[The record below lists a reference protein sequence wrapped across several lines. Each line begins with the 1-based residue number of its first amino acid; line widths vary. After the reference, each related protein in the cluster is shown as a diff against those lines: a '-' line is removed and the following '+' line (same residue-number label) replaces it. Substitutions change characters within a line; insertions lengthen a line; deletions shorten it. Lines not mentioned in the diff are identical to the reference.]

1 MKSSVLSLLTIAAS
15 ALAAPLQ
22 HQHHHHHQQEKRAA
36 VTKVVYVDGNG
47 NTVTGPTASAS
58 SASTSAQS
66 TITSASSSAAETT
79 QDAETTSSSASTSSS
94 STPSSSSDD
103 DSSTETGSSSSGDS
117 SIAGD
122 LKAFV
127 NPTEK
132 FEDGVHSC
140 DSVVTGQGVIAVDWL
155 SGLNGGWTTIMN
167 ENGDTSSTCKD
178 GYYCSYACQAG
189 MSKTQWPSEQP
200 GNGIS
205 VGGLYC
211 KNGKLYR
218 SNQDEDYLCSWGAN
232 NVQFDSQISK
242 DVAICRT
249 DYPGSE
255 NMNIPTLLSSGG
267 SAPVAV
273 VDSDDYYN
281 WKGGK
286 TSTQYYVNNAGVSV
300 EDGCVWGTSGS
311 GVGNWA
317 PVVLGAGT
325 TGGKTYLSLIPNP
338 NNTEKPNYNIKI
350 EGDDVNGNCKYENGQ
365 YNGAGSDGCT
375 VTVNSG
381 NAKFVF
387 Y

>member
-1 MKSSVLSLLTIAAS
+1 MKSSVLTLLTIAAT

-22 HQHHHHHQQEKRAA
+22 HQHHHHHQEQKRAA

-47 NTVTGPTASAS
+47 NTVTGPSATGGASPS
-58 SASTSAQS
+58 GSASTV
-66 TITSASSSAAETT
+66 TSASSDAGETT
-79 QDAETTSSSASTSSS
+79 QDTEPSSTGSSS
-94 STPSSSSDD
+94 SSSSSSSSQG
-103 DSSTETGSSSSGDS
+103 SSTETGSSSTGDS

-127 NPTEK
+127 DPTEK

-167 ENGDTSSTCKD
+167 EQGDTSANCQD

-218 SNQDEDYLCSWGAN
+218 SNQDKDYLCEWGAN
-232 NVQFDSQISK
+232 SVQFDSQISK

-255 NMNIPTLLSSGG
+255 NMNIPTLLSGGG

-325 TGGKTYLSLIPNP
+325 TNGKTYLSLIPNP
-338 NNTEKPNYNIKI
+338 NNKDKPNYNIKI

-365 YNGAGSDGCT
+365 YNGLGSDGCT